1 MVLRDRVGENRRQKT
16 TTMLHL
22 GYTAT
27 KNKAMLMTEKWKK
40 LLIQQYKPTLYNV
53 GLYCSSV
60 VWLLQ

>member
-22 GYTAT
+22 GYTDT
-27 KNKAMLMTEKWKK
+27 KNKTMLMTEKWEK
-40 LLIQQYKPTLYNV
+40 LLIQQYKPTFYNV

-60 VWLLQ
+60 V